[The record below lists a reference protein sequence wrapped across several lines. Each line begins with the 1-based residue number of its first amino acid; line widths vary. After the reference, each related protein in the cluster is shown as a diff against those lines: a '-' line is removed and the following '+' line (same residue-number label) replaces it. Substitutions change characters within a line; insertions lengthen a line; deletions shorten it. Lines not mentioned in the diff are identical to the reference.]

1 MCRDTEIDCILLD
14 YWLGADEGSH
24 LIPQFEAANPFCPVI
39 MLTGQGSE
47 QVAATAF
54 KRGAVDYMSKRDLS
68 AGAIADKIATAIEA
82 AKREKMHNDR
92 QDELKRAN
100 RLDALGE
107 LAGGL
112 AHDFNNLLATAQYA
126 ITLARKSVPSSK
138 AQRHLADALAVIE
151 TGADLTQRLKSFAS
165 SQPNAATARPVGAV
179 LEHFL
184 KLVSAAMGED
194 IKIVTVA
201 DDPASLVH
209 CDQGQ
214 LIQALVNLALNARE
228 AMLQSGKGRQIRLD
242 VKSTR
247 SAVDGANRPLLS
259 FTVEDDG
266 PGMTREVHRR
276 AADPYFTTKERS
288 PGRGL
293 GLAMTYGFVQ
303 QCDGEFSIETE
314 LGKGTKV
321 RMALPMEEAPL
332 RVRSPAAANQPCRI
346 DKARRARI
354 LMVDDELLL
363 LAEAAEIVRDFGFD
377 VLEASS
383 AAEALTMIDPD
394 KPIDLLLT
402 DVHMPRMNGFQLA
415 KAVRSQLPDVKILY
429 FSGYT
434 GYSEA
439 DMGDVIAPLVNKP
452 CVPEELQ
459 TRIVSLLG
467 EEDGAID
474 TTAPIPV
481 TRPAAETVKQFN

>member
-1 MCRDTEIDCILLD
+1 MCRDGEIDCILLD

-24 LIPQFEAANPFCPVI
+24 LIPQFQAANPFCPVI

-47 QVAATAF
+47 QVAAAAF
-54 KRGAVDYMSKRDLS
+54 RRGAVDYMSKRDLT

-82 AKREKMHNDR
+82 AEREKMHNNR

-138 AQRHLADALAVIE
+138 AQRHLADALTVIE

-165 SQPNAATARPVGAV
+165 SQPNAATARPVGSV

-194 IKIVTVA
+194 IEVVTAA
-201 DDPASLVH
+201 DDLTAQVH

-228 AMLQSGKGRQIRLD
+228 AMLHSGKGRQIRLD
-242 VKSTR
+242 VKSTH

-276 AADPYFTTKERS
+276 ATDPYFTTKERS

-293 GLAMTYGFVQ
+293 GLAMAYGFVQ

-314 LGKGTKV
+314 LGKGTRV
-321 RMALPMEEAPL
+321 RMALPIEEAL
-332 RVRSPAAANQPCRI
+332 MRTRKPAESAQPCRV
-346 DKARRARI
+346 DSTRRARI

-363 LAEAAEIVRDFGFD
+363 LAEAAEIVRDFGYD

-383 AAEALTMIDPD
+383 AAEALTMVDSTN
-394 KPIDLLLT
+394 PIDLLLT
-402 DVHMPRMNGFQLA
+402 DVQMPRMNGFQLA

-434 GYSEA
+434 GYSET
-439 DMGDVIAPLVNKP
+439 DMGDVVAPLVNKP

-459 TRIVSLLG
+459 TRISSLLR
-467 EEDGAID
+467 EEDSALD
-474 TTAPIPV
+474 TVASLSVPRMATEVAKPL
-481 TRPAAETVKQFN
+481 N